1 MVYQEHFYIHH
12 VIQMGFQH
20 VINGSTETYPQRF
33 PSGQRP
39 CHLQHFPSCLVIP
52 NLQMTAST
60 PATRPPPGSCPAPQ
74 HFRVQSPIDPRQ
86 HQLHNWKDGSTAEHQ
101 SRSARWKTFGTST
114 DGLFGTRA
122 DHSRSGGVN
131 QGNINSLAAILGT
144 DDLRQSLWSRLTQQ
158 FSWKSVWVG

>member
-12 VIQMGFQH
+12 EIQMGFQH
-20 VINGSTETYPQRF
+20 AISGSTETYPQCF

-39 CHLQHFPSCLVIP
+39 CHLQQSFSFMPCHPQP
-52 NLQMTAST
+52 PDDST
-60 PATRPPPGSCPAPQ
+60 PATKPPPGSCPAPQ

-86 HQLHNWKDGSTAEHQ
+86 HQLHGSTAEHQ
-101 SRSARWKTFGTST
+101 PCSARWKTFGTST

-131 QGNINSLAAILGT
+131 QGNINSLAAVLGT